1 MIGRIK
7 DFSID
12 IPLLFGRY
20 SNAAL
25 AQGVMRATY
34 DANACW
40 FYMFDESAVA
50 HIQGNA
56 AGAMLGEEASL

>member
-1 MIGRIK
+1 
-7 DFSID
+7 
-12 IPLLFGRY
+12 LLFGRY